1 MVIYSKMSTVS
12 NFMFNGMSRSGNDSC
27 SLSQQ
32 SIQSAKSSDYMLAS
46 FSAGAPMSGVLAKA
60 TSQPSVNIKGCNT
73 VGFNGH
79 NVDEYSKLIKGDNES
94 RPQGRI
100 SLNQRL
106 FATVPYLGRGCCNT
120 DMESQ
125 LQQGDMSQN
134 KKSANPLM
142 EKSFSSRKNYPLLPS
157 LEATVQN
164 PANLVEGVAAEGWI
178 RGGASSRDLVR
189 EDTHKSG
196 TEKWFEF

>member
-1 MVIYSKMSTVS
+1 MSTIS

-32 SIQSAKSSDYMLAS
+32 SIQSAKSSDYMLS
-46 FSAGAPMSGVLAKA
+46 QFSTGSHMSGALAKA
-60 TSQPSVNIKGCNT
+60 TAQPSVNIKGCNI
-73 VGFNGH
+73 VGINGH
-79 NVDEYSKLIKGDNES
+79 NVDDYSKLVKGDTES

-125 LQQGDMSQN
+125 LQ
-134 KKSANPLM
+134 
-142 EKSFSSRKNYPLLPS
+142 
-157 LEATVQN
+157 
-164 PANLVEGVAAEGWI
+164 I
-178 RGGASSRDLVR
+178 R
-189 EDTHKSG
+189 
-196 TEKWFEF
+196 

>member
-1 MVIYSKMSTVS
+1 MSTVS
-12 NFMFNGMSRSGNDSC
+12 NFMFHGMARAGNDSC
-27 SLSQQ
+27 ALSQQ
-32 SIQSAKSSDYMLAS
+32 SIQSAKSSDYMLTQ
-46 FSAGAPMSGVLAKA
+46 FRPGADINNALDKA
-60 TSQPSVNIKGCNT
+60 TSQPSVNVKGCST
-73 VGFNGH
+73 VGISGH
-79 NVDEYSKLIKGDNES
+79 NVDEYSKLVKGDNES

-178 RGGASSRDLVR
+178 RGGAASRDLVR
-189 EDTHKSG
+189 EKAP
-196 TEKWFEF
+196 EQKKWFDF

>member
-1 MVIYSKMSTVS
+1 
-12 NFMFNGMSRSGNDSC
+12 
-27 SLSQQ
+27 
-32 SIQSAKSSDYMLAS
+32 MLAQ
-46 FSAGAPMSGVLAKA
+46 FSAGAPMSGVLDRA
-60 TSQPSVNIKGCNT
+60 TAQPSVNIKGCNT
-73 VGFNGH
+73 VGLRGH
-79 NVDEYSKLIKGDNES
+79 NVDEYSKLIKGDADS

-178 RGGASSRDLVR
+178 RGGAASRDLVR

-196 TEKWFEF
+196 SEKWFDF